1 MLHFCAIFVVFPIL
15 FYVLSY
21 VFTLFVQM
29 RWGKCCSGA
38 KNFLSGMRCRKYL
51 IFHGIYPIRNQ
62 IFPRAFFYTVID
74 TGRNLPEHPKQIS
87 RLQSRP
93 SAFVRMCLKAALTAK
108 RLICKKTLAGCDR
121 SVCQPV
127 YPEDTFGGCF
137 RVRFL
142 QFLGF
147 CRKRTRSEGQIVSCS
162 ELEIF

>member
-1 MLHFCAIFVVFPIL
+1 MRHFRGISHFVLCPFLCFHTICTDEMREMLQC
-15 FYVLSY
+15 
-21 VFTLFVQM
+21 
-29 RWGKCCSGA
+29 GE
-38 KNFLSGMRCRKYL
+38 NFLQAAGSPH
-51 IFHGIYPIRNQ
+51 IHIISP
-62 IFPRAFFYTVID
+62 VID
-74 TGRNLPEHPKQIS
+74 TGRNLPEHPKQIK
-87 RLQSRP
+87 LMQSRP
-93 SAFVRMCLKAALTAK
+93 QAFVRMCLKAALTAK

-121 SVCQPV
+121 AVCQPV